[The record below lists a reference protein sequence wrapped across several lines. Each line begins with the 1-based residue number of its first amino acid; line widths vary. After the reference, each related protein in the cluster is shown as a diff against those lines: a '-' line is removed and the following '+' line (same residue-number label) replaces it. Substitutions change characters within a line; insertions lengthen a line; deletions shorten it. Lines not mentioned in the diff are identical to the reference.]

1 MTFLQIGL
9 LRPSVQLI
17 PSPPKSRGTFADRC
31 RASGLEALPTIGA
44 GIPRQAEP
52 FHGLSECVHT
62 RVACYPR
69 FRYAGSGWFPTVFPQ
84 GNGRVLVVHFRFSFL
99 SFAPGTRR
107 VHDHV
112 PTGKPMRD
120 WTKTDAETTWP
131 GPCSIQEAGT
141 ERPVVRR
148 IFFHGNVSE
157 NTRARM
163 AWDD

>member
-112 PTGKPMRD
+112 PTR
-120 WTKTDAETTWP
+120 KTDA
-131 GPCSIQEAGT
+131 GLDKNRCGNYVA
-141 ERPVVRR
+141 RPLFHSGSGNGKARR
-148 IFFHGNVSE
+148 PKDFLPRKRVGKHA
-157 NTRARM
+157 RA
-163 AWDD
+163 DGVG